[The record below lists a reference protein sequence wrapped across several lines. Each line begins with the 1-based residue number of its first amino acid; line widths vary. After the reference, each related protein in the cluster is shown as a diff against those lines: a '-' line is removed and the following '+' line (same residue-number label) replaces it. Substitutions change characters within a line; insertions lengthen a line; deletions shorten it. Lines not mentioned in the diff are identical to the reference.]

1 MFYFGV
7 VCAAVSF
14 VAVGIVGIVRSAESG
29 MNLAMNGTCGIVT
42 NVGEWRGLAFVCVG
56 GDHGLIF

>member
-14 VAVGIVGIVRSAESG
+14 VAVGIAIVGIVRGAESG
-29 MNLAMNGTCGIVT
+29 MNLAMNGAT
-42 NVGEWRGLAFVCVG
+42 
-56 GDHGLIF
+56 

>member
-14 VAVGIVGIVRSAESG
+14 VAVGIAIVGIVRSAESG
-29 MNLAMNGTCGIVT
+29 ISMNGTCGIVT